1 MIIDETEKNNMVFS
15 SLNFMFVFL
24 PIVFGIYFISP
35 RKIRNFILFIASLV
49 FYAWGEP
56 FYVVLMLFST
66 ILNFVYGALVQ
77 KYKGKTSAKWIL
89 ASSVVLNLG
98 ILGFFKYT
106 DFFIGNINAWFGTS
120 IPLLNLTLPI
130 GISFYTFQ
138 MMSYVIDVYR
148 GDAAAQK
155 NFVSFGAYVAL
166 FPQLVAGPIVRYT
179 TIADQLDNR
188 RENTD
193 MFAYGIKRFVTGLA
207 KKVLLAN
214 TIGQVWTQISAM
226 EVSSMSVVGTWI
238 GALAFTFQIYFDF
251 SAYSDMAI
259 GLGYMLGFKFLENFD
274 YPYISKSIT
283 EFWRR
288 WHISLGTW
296 FREYVY
302 IPLGGNRKGLVR
314 QIFNLLIVWFC
325 TGFWHGASWNFLIW
339 GGYYGVLLIIEKL
352 FLLKV
357 LKKIPAFFSHV
368 YTLFFVVIGWVI
380 FGFDDMTKGWEY
392 LKGMFGFGGLQLVD
406 NMSLYLLL
414 SNIVLI
420 LILIVASTPLPAK
433 LGRKI
438 MSLVQTKNMGCYDH
452 RKCVCH
458 RNICGFGCIFGK
470 QYIQPI
476 LIF

>member
-1 MIIDETEKNNMVFS
+1 MVFS

-24 PIVFGIYFISP
+24 PIVFGIHFISP

-106 DFFIGNINAWFGTS
+106 DFFIGNINAWFGAS

-188 RENTD
+188 RESTD

-214 TIGQVWTQISAM
+214 TIGQVWTQLSSM
-226 EVSSMSVVGTWI
+226 EVSSMSVVGTWV

-259 GLGYMLGFKFLENFD
+259 GLGQMLGFKFLENFD

-302 IPLGGNRKGLVR
+302 IPLGGNRKGLIR

-414 SNIVLI
+414 SNLVLI

-438 MSLVQTKNMGCYDH
+438 MSMVQTKTWAAMIIEN
-452 RKCVCH
+452 VF
-458 RNICGFGCIFGK
+458 IIAIFVVSVAFLVNST
-470 QYIQPI
+470 YNPF
-476 LIF
+476 LYFRF

>member
-1 MIIDETEKNNMVFS
+1 MVFS

-188 RENTD
+188 RESTD

-214 TIGQVWTQISAM
+214 TIGQVWTQLSAM
-226 EVSSMSVVGTWI
+226 EVSSMSVVGTWV

-259 GLGYMLGFKFLENFD
+259 GLGQMLGFKFLENFD

-302 IPLGGNRKGLVR
+302 IPLGGNRKGLIR

-339 GGYYGVLLIIEKL
+339 GGY
-352 FLLKV
+352 
-357 LKKIPAFFSHV
+357 
-368 YTLFFVVIGWVI
+368 
-380 FGFDDMTKGWEY
+380 
-392 LKGMFGFGGLQLVD
+392 
-406 NMSLYLLL
+406 
-414 SNIVLI
+414 
-420 LILIVASTPLPAK
+420 
-433 LGRKI
+433 
-438 MSLVQTKNMGCYDH
+438 
-452 RKCVCH
+452 
-458 RNICGFGCIFGK
+458 
-470 QYIQPI
+470 
-476 LIF
+476 

>member
-1 MIIDETEKNNMVFS
+1 M
-15 SLNFMFVFL
+15 
-24 PIVFGIYFISP
+24 
-35 RKIRNFILFIASLV
+35 FIASLV

-188 RENTD
+188 RESTD

-214 TIGQVWTQISAM
+214 TIGQVWTQLSAM
-226 EVSSMSVVGTWI
+226 EVSSMSVVGTWV

-259 GLGYMLGFKFLENFD
+259 GLGQMLGFKFLENFD

-302 IPLGGNRKGLVR
+302 IPLGGNRKGLIR

-414 SNIVLI
+414 SNLVLI

-438 MSLVQTKNMGCYDH
+438 MSMVQTKTWAAMIIEN
-452 RKCVCH
+452 VF
-458 RNICGFGCIFGK
+458 IIAIFVVSVAFLVNST
-470 QYIQPI
+470 YNPF
-476 LIF
+476 LYFRF

>member
-1 MIIDETEKNNMVFS
+1 M
-15 SLNFMFVFL
+15 
-24 PIVFGIYFISP
+24 
-35 RKIRNFILFIASLV
+35 
-49 FYAWGEP
+49 
-56 FYVVLMLFST
+56 
-66 ILNFVYGALVQ
+66 Q

-106 DFFIGNINAWFGTS
+106 DFFIGNINAWFGAS

-188 RENTD
+188 RESTD

-214 TIGQVWTQISAM
+214 TIGQVWTQLSSM
-226 EVSSMSVVGTWI
+226 EVSSMSVVGTWV

-259 GLGYMLGFKFLENFD
+259 GLGQMLGFKFLENFD

-302 IPLGGNRKGLVR
+302 IPLGGNRKGLIR

-414 SNIVLI
+414 SNLVLI

-438 MSLVQTKNMGCYDH
+438 MSMVQTKTWAAMIIEN
-452 RKCVCH
+452 VF
-458 RNICGFGCIFGK
+458 IIAIFVVSVAFLVNST
-470 QYIQPI
+470 YNPF
-476 LIF
+476 LYFRF

>member
-1 MIIDETEKNNMVFS
+1 M
-15 SLNFMFVFL
+15 
-24 PIVFGIYFISP
+24 
-35 RKIRNFILFIASLV
+35 FIASLV

-106 DFFIGNINAWFGTS
+106 DFFIGNINAWFGAS

-214 TIGQVWTQISAM
+214 TIGQVWTQLSAM
-226 EVSSMSVVGTWI
+226 EVSSMSVVGAWI

-259 GLGYMLGFKFLENFD
+259 GLGQMLGFKFLENFD

-414 SNIVLI
+414 SNLVLI

-438 MSLVQTKNMGCYDH
+438 MSLVQTKTWAAMIIEN
-452 RKCVCH
+452 VF
-458 RNICGFGCIFGK
+458 IIAIFVVSVAFLVNST
-470 QYIQPI
+470 YNPF
-476 LIF
+476 LYFRF

>member
-1 MIIDETEKNNMVFS
+1 M
-15 SLNFMFVFL
+15 
-24 PIVFGIYFISP
+24 
-35 RKIRNFILFIASLV
+35 
-49 FYAWGEP
+49 
-56 FYVVLMLFST
+56 
-66 ILNFVYGALVQ
+66 Q

-188 RENTD
+188 RESTD

-214 TIGQVWTQISAM
+214 TIGQVWTQLSAM
-226 EVSSMSVVGTWI
+226 EVSSMSVVGTWV

-259 GLGYMLGFKFLENFD
+259 GLGQMLGFKFLENFD

-302 IPLGGNRKGLVR
+302 IPLGGNRKGLIR

-414 SNIVLI
+414 SNLVLI

-438 MSLVQTKNMGCYDH
+438 MSMVQTKTWAAMIIEN
-452 RKCVCH
+452 VF
-458 RNICGFGCIFGK
+458 IIAIFVVSVAFLVNST
-470 QYIQPI
+470 YNPF
-476 LIF
+476 LYFRF

>member
-1 MIIDETEKNNMVFS
+1 M
-15 SLNFMFVFL
+15 
-24 PIVFGIYFISP
+24 
-35 RKIRNFILFIASLV
+35 
-49 FYAWGEP
+49 
-56 FYVVLMLFST
+56 
-66 ILNFVYGALVQ
+66 Q

-188 RENTD
+188 RESTD

-214 TIGQVWTQISAM
+214 TIGQVWTQLSAM
-226 EVSSMSVVGTWI
+226 EVSSMSVVGTWV

-259 GLGYMLGFKFLENFD
+259 GLGQMLGFKFLENFD

-302 IPLGGNRKGLVR
+302 IPLGGNRKGLIR

-414 SNIVLI
+414 SNLVSNFNFDCCKHTF
-420 LILIVASTPLPAK
+420 AC
-433 LGRKI
+433 KI
-438 MSLVQTKNMGCYDH
+438 RQKNYVFGTNQNMGCYDY
-452 RKCVCH
+452 RECFYH
-458 RNICGFGCIFGK
+458 RNICDFGCIFGK
-470 QYIQPI
+470 QYIQPV

>member
-1 MIIDETEKNNMVFS
+1 MVFS

-24 PIVFGIYFISP
+24 PIVFGIYFISH

-89 ASSVVLNLG
+89 ASSVILNLG

-106 DFFIGNINAWFGTS
+106 DFFIGNINALFGVS

-148 GDAAAQK
+148 GDADAQK

-214 TIGQVWTQISAM
+214 TIGQVWTQLSAM

-259 GLGYMLGFKFLENFD
+259 GLGQMLGFKFLENFD

-414 SNIVLI
+414 SNLVLI

-438 MSLVQTKNMGCYDH
+438 MSLVQTKTWAAMIIENMF
-452 RKCVCH
+452 V
-458 RNICGFGCIFGK
+458 IAIFVVSVAFLVNST
-470 QYIQPI
+470 YNPF
-476 LIF
+476 LYFRF

>member
-1 MIIDETEKNNMVFS
+1 MLFS
-15 SLNFMFVFL
+15 SITFLFMFL
-24 PIVFGIYFISP
+24 PIVMAVYYLVPNGAKNIV
-35 RKIRNFILFIASLV
+35 LLLASLF

-56 FYVVLMLFST
+56 VYVVLM
-66 ILNFVYGALVQ
+66 IL
-77 KYKGKTSAKWIL
+77 SI
-89 ASSVVLNLG
+89 VLNYFCGRDIEANADNPKKAKLSLVFALTANIL

-214 TIGQVWTQISAM
+214 TIGQVWTQLSAM

-251 SAYSDMAI
+251 SALFI
-259 GLGYMLGFKFLENFD
+259 GFFKVCRMILSE
-274 YPYISKSIT
+274 SSVK
-283 EFWRR
+283 
-288 WHISLGTW
+288 
-296 FREYVY
+296 
-302 IPLGGNRKGLVR
+302 LV
-314 QIFNLLIVWFC
+314 
-325 TGFWHGASWNFLIW
+325 
-339 GGYYGVLLIIEKL
+339 L
-352 FLLKV
+352 FLQ
-357 LKKIPAFFSHV
+357 
-368 YTLFFVVIGWVI
+368 
-380 FGFDDMTKGWEY
+380 Y
-392 LKGMFGFGGLQLVD
+392 LH
-406 NMSLYLLL
+406 NTHSL
-414 SNIVLI
+414 
-420 LILIVASTPLPAK
+420 
-433 LGRKI
+433 R
-438 MSLVQTKNMGCYDH
+438 
-452 RKCVCH
+452 
-458 RNICGFGCIFGK
+458 
-470 QYIQPI
+470 
-476 LIF
+476 

>member
-1 MIIDETEKNNMVFS
+1 MNI
-15 SLNFMFVFL
+15 
-24 PIVFGIYFISP
+24 
-35 RKIRNFILFIASLV
+35 IRNFILFIASLV

-56 FYVVLMLFST
+56 LYVVLMLFST

-188 RENTD
+188 RESTD

-214 TIGQVWTQISAM
+214 TIGQVWTQLSAM
-226 EVSSMSVVGTWI
+226 EVSSMSVVGTWV

-259 GLGYMLGFKFLENFD
+259 GLGQMLGFKFLENFD

-302 IPLGGNRKGLVR
+302 IPLGGNRKGLIR

-414 SNIVLI
+414 SNLVLI

-438 MSLVQTKNMGCYDH
+438 MSLVQTKTWAAMIIEN
-452 RKCVCH
+452 VF
-458 RNICGFGCIFGK
+458 IIAIFVISVAFLVNST
-470 QYIQPI
+470 YNPF
-476 LIF
+476 LYFRF

>member
-1 MIIDETEKNNMVFS
+1 MVFS

-106 DFFIGNINAWFGTS
+106 DFFIGNINAWFGAS

-188 RENTD
+188 RESTD

-214 TIGQVWTQISAM
+214 TIGQVWTQLSAL
-226 EVSSMSVVGTWI
+226 ELWHLRS
-238 GALAFTFQIYFDF
+238 
-251 SAYSDMAI
+251 
-259 GLGYMLGFKFLENFD
+259 KF
-274 YPYISKSIT
+274 
-283 EFWRR
+283 
-288 WHISLGTW
+288 
-296 FREYVY
+296 
-302 IPLGGNRKGLVR
+302 
-314 QIFNLLIVWFC
+314 
-325 TGFWHGASWNFLIW
+325 
-339 GGYYGVLLIIEKL
+339 
-352 FLLKV
+352 
-357 LKKIPAFFSHV
+357 
-368 YTLFFVVIGWVI
+368 
-380 FGFDDMTKGWEY
+380 
-392 LKGMFGFGGLQLVD
+392 
-406 NMSLYLLL
+406 
-414 SNIVLI
+414 
-420 LILIVASTPLPAK
+420 
-433 LGRKI
+433 
-438 MSLVQTKNMGCYDH
+438 
-452 RKCVCH
+452 
-458 RNICGFGCIFGK
+458 
-470 QYIQPI
+470 I
-476 LIF
+476 LIFLLIPTWPLVLDKCLVLNFSKTLIILISQKALQNFGADGISHWELGLENTYIFRLAVTEKV

>member
-1 MIIDETEKNNMVFS
+1 M
-15 SLNFMFVFL
+15 
-24 PIVFGIYFISP
+24 
-35 RKIRNFILFIASLV
+35 
-49 FYAWGEP
+49 
-56 FYVVLMLFST
+56 LMLFST

-188 RENTD
+188 RESTD

-214 TIGQVWTQISAM
+214 TIGQVWTQLSAM
-226 EVSSMSVVGTWI
+226 EVSSMSVVGTWV

-259 GLGYMLGFKFLENFD
+259 GLGQMLGFKFLENFD

-302 IPLGGNRKGLVR
+302 IPLGGNRKGLIR

-414 SNIVLI
+414 SNLVLI

-438 MSLVQTKNMGCYDH
+438 MSMVQTKTWAAMIIEN
-452 RKCVCH
+452 VF
-458 RNICGFGCIFGK
+458 IIAIFVVSVAFLVNST
-470 QYIQPI
+470 YNPF
-476 LIF
+476 LYFRF

>member
-1 MIIDETEKNNMVFS
+1 
-15 SLNFMFVFL
+15 
-24 PIVFGIYFISP
+24 
-35 RKIRNFILFIASLV
+35 
-49 FYAWGEP
+49 
-56 FYVVLMLFST
+56 VLMLFST

-106 DFFIGNINAWFGTS
+106 DFFIGNINAWFGAS

-188 RENTD
+188 RESTD

-214 TIGQVWTQISAM
+214 TIGQVWTQLSAM
-226 EVSSMSVVGTWI
+226 EVSSMSVVGTWV

-259 GLGYMLGFKFLENFD
+259 GLGQMLGFKFLENFD

-302 IPLGGNRKGLVR
+302 IPLGGNRKGLIR

-414 SNIVLI
+414 SNLVLI

-438 MSLVQTKNMGCYDH
+438 MSMVQTKTWAAMIIEN
-452 RKCVCH
+452 VF
-458 RNICGFGCIFGK
+458 IIAIFVVSVAFLVNST
-470 QYIQPI
+470 YNPF
-476 LIF
+476 LYFRF

>member
-1 MIIDETEKNNMVFS
+1 M
-15 SLNFMFVFL
+15 
-24 PIVFGIYFISP
+24 
-35 RKIRNFILFIASLV
+35 FIASLV

-188 RENTD
+188 RESTD

-214 TIGQVWTQISAM
+214 TIGQVWTQLSAM
-226 EVSSMSVVGTWI
+226 EVSSMSVVGTWV

-259 GLGYMLGFKFLENFD
+259 GLGQMLGFKFLENFD

-288 WHISLGTW
+288 WHISLSSW

-302 IPLGGNRKGLVR
+302 IPLGGNRKGLIR

-414 SNIVLI
+414 SNLVLI

-438 MSLVQTKNMGCYDH
+438 MSLVQTKTWAAMIIEN
-452 RKCVCH
+452 VF
-458 RNICGFGCIFGK
+458 IIAIFVISVAFLVNST
-470 QYIQPI
+470 YNPF
-476 LIF
+476 LYFRF

>member
-1 MIIDETEKNNMVFS
+1 MKT
-15 SLNFMFVFL
+15 FL
-24 PIVFGIYFISP
+24 
-35 RKIRNFILFIASLV
+35 RNWEIRNFILFIASLV

-188 RENTD
+188 RESTD

-214 TIGQVWTQISAM
+214 TIGQVWTQLSAM
-226 EVSSMSVVGTWI
+226 EVSSMSVVGTWV

-259 GLGYMLGFKFLENFD
+259 GLGQMLGFKFLENFD

-302 IPLGGNRKGLVR
+302 IPLGGNRKGLIR

-414 SNIVLI
+414 SNLVLI

-438 MSLVQTKNMGCYDH
+438 MSLVQTKTWAAMIIEN
-452 RKCVCH
+452 VF
-458 RNICGFGCIFGK
+458 IIAIFVISVAFLVNST
-470 QYIQPI
+470 YNPF
-476 LIF
+476 LYFRF

>member
-1 MIIDETEKNNMVFS
+1 MIIGETEKNNMVFS

-166 FPQLVAGPIVRYT
+166 IPQLVAGPIVRYT

-188 RENTD
+188 RESTD

-214 TIGQVWTQISAM
+214 TIGQVWTQLSAM
-226 EVSSMSVVGTWI
+226 EVSSMSVVGTWV

-259 GLGYMLGFKFLENFD
+259 GLGQMLGFKFLENFD

-302 IPLGGNRKGLVR
+302 IPLGGNRKGLIR

-325 TGFWHGASWNFLIW
+325 TGFWHGASWNFVLW
-339 GGYYGVLLIIEKL
+339 GAYFFVLLAIERLCVKPL
-352 FLLKV
+352 
-357 LKKIPAFFSHV
+357 SHV
-368 YTLFFVVIGWVI
+368 PSVIRHILTLLCIAISWNI
-380 FGFDDMTKGWEY
+380 FYHTDISRLWESFRILFGASGTGFSSALTGMTIKNHIP
-392 LKGMFGFGGLQLVD
+392 L
-406 NMSLYLLL
+406 
-414 SNIVLI
+414 LI
-420 LILIVASTPLPAK
+420 LCDRPRHIIHAAAGYRIGSIDTALSFCR
-433 LGRKI
+433 GW
-438 MSLVQTKNMGCYDH
+438 QTESPH
-452 RKCVCH
+452 RP
-458 RNICGFGCIFGK
+458 RA
-470 QYIQPI
+470 Q
-476 LIF
+476 

>member
-1 MIIDETEKNNMVFS
+1 M
-15 SLNFMFVFL
+15 
-24 PIVFGIYFISP
+24 
-35 RKIRNFILFIASLV
+35 
-49 FYAWGEP
+49 
-56 FYVVLMLFST
+56 LMLFST

-106 DFFIGNINAWFGTS
+106 DFFIGNINAWFGAS

-188 RENTD
+188 RESTD

-214 TIGQVWTQISAM
+214 TIGQVWTQLSAM
-226 EVSSMSVVGTWI
+226 EVSSMSVVGTWV

-259 GLGYMLGFKFLENFD
+259 GLGQMLGFKFLENFD

-302 IPLGGNRKGLVR
+302 IPLGGNRKGLIR

-414 SNIVLI
+414 SNLVLI

-438 MSLVQTKNMGCYDH
+438 MSMVQTKTWAAMIIEN
-452 RKCVCH
+452 VF
-458 RNICGFGCIFGK
+458 IIAIFVVSVAFLVNST
-470 QYIQPI
+470 YNPF
-476 LIF
+476 LYFRF

>member
-1 MIIDETEKNNMVFS
+1 
-15 SLNFMFVFL
+15 
-24 PIVFGIYFISP
+24 
-35 RKIRNFILFIASLV
+35 
-49 FYAWGEP
+49 
-56 FYVVLMLFST
+56 MLFST

-188 RENTD
+188 RESTD

-214 TIGQVWTQISAM
+214 TIGQVWTQLSAM
-226 EVSSMSVVGTWI
+226 EVSSMSVVGTWV

-259 GLGYMLGFKFLENFD
+259 GLGQMLGFKFLENFD

-302 IPLGGNRKGLVR
+302 IPLGGNRKGLIR

-414 SNIVLI
+414 SNLVLI

-438 MSLVQTKNMGCYDH
+438 MSMVQTKTWAAMIIEN
-452 RKCVCH
+452 VF
-458 RNICGFGCIFGK
+458 IIAIFVVSVAFLVNST
-470 QYIQPI
+470 YNPF
-476 LIF
+476 LYFRF

>member
-1 MIIDETEKNNMVFS
+1 M
-15 SLNFMFVFL
+15 
-24 PIVFGIYFISP
+24 
-35 RKIRNFILFIASLV
+35 FIASLV

-56 FYVVLMLFST
+56 LYVVLMLFST

-188 RENTD
+188 RESTD

-214 TIGQVWTQISAM
+214 TIGQVWTQLSAM
-226 EVSSMSVVGTWI
+226 EVSSMSVVGTWV

-259 GLGYMLGFKFLENFD
+259 GLGQMLGFKFLENFD

-302 IPLGGNRKGLVR
+302 IPLGGNRKGLIR

-414 SNIVLI
+414 SNLVLI

-438 MSLVQTKNMGCYDH
+438 MSLVQTKTWAAMIIEN
-452 RKCVCH
+452 VF
-458 RNICGFGCIFGK
+458 IIAIFVISVAFLVNST
-470 QYIQPI
+470 YNPF
-476 LIF
+476 LYFRF

>member
-1 MIIDETEKNNMVFS
+1 M
-15 SLNFMFVFL
+15 
-24 PIVFGIYFISP
+24 
-35 RKIRNFILFIASLV
+35 
-49 FYAWGEP
+49 
-56 FYVVLMLFST
+56 
-66 ILNFVYGALVQ
+66 NFVYGALVQ

-188 RENTD
+188 RESTD

-214 TIGQVWTQISAM
+214 TIGQVWTQLSAM
-226 EVSSMSVVGTWI
+226 EVSSMSVVGTWV

-259 GLGYMLGFKFLENFD
+259 GLGQMLGFKFLENFD

-302 IPLGGNRKGLVR
+302 IPLGGNRKGLIR

-414 SNIVLI
+414 SNLVLI

-438 MSLVQTKNMGCYDH
+438 MSLVQTKTWAAMIIEN
-452 RKCVCH
+452 VF
-458 RNICGFGCIFGK
+458 IIAIFVISVAFLVNST
-470 QYIQPI
+470 YNPF
-476 LIF
+476 LYFRF

>member
-1 MIIDETEKNNMVFS
+1 
-15 SLNFMFVFL
+15 
-24 PIVFGIYFISP
+24 
-35 RKIRNFILFIASLV
+35 
-49 FYAWGEP
+49 
-56 FYVVLMLFST
+56 MLFST

-89 ASSVVLNLG
+89 ASSVILNLG

-438 MSLVQTKNMGCYDH
+438 MSLVQTKTWAAMIIEN
-452 RKCVCH
+452 VFV
-458 RNICGFGCIFGK
+458 IAIFVVSVAFLVNST
-470 QYIQPI
+470 YNPF
-476 LIF
+476 LYFRF